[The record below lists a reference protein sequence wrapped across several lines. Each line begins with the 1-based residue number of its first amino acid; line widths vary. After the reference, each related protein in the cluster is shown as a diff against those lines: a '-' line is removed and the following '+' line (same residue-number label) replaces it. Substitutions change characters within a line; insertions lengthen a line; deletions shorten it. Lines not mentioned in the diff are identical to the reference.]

1 MSVNMSVYMRTRAHM
16 SHGQV
21 EVSGQ
26 PCQPVLSLSL
36 FPGLN
41 SDIRFASQRLKPL
54 GCLTGTVTTTSLISD
69 SLRTYIFLF
78 LGILLGEGLLE
89 Y

>member
-1 MSVNMSVYMRTRAHM
+1 MRTHAHM

-26 PCQPVLSLSL
+26 LCEPVLSLSL

-41 SDIRFASQRLKPL
+41 SDIRFAWQRLKPL
-54 GCLTGTVTTTSLISD
+54 GRLTGTVTTSLISVL
-69 SLRTYIFLF
+69 LRTYIFLF
-78 LGILLGEGLLE
+78 LGILLGEGVLE